1 MRILVVG
8 DSFFSASMLERGLG
22 TLSRDHSIE
31 FLQIDES
38 RELVPQT
45 TSERVIREH
54 AGLPGSLV
62 EAMADVEVLVVHGAP
77 VTDEVL
83 DASSM
88 LRLVCCA
95 RGGPVNVD
103 IAAASERGIPVV
115 TTPGKNAEA
124 VAEQTIAF
132 LIMLARGFPAA
143 QRFLLA
149 GGELGGSTFEGAQF
163 IGRELSGQM
172 LGLVGF
178 GHVGRAVAR
187 RASAL
192 GMSIATYDPYLAS
205 APEDG
210 TVQIVELAELLAAAD
225 FVSLHARST
234 KENENLLDGPRFAQM
249 RRGSFLI
256 NTARETLVDEQALD
270 QALTSGH
277 VAGAALDVVRPTLH
291 DGPHPLLR
299 HDNVVLTPHIGGATQ
314 ETLLR
319 GASML
324 AEEISRFAAG
334 LQLRNVANPAAVGA

>member
-1 MRILVVG
+1 M
-8 DSFFSASMLERGLG
+8 
-22 TLSRDHSIE
+22 
-31 FLQIDES
+31 
-38 RELVPQT
+38 PQT
-45 TSERVIREH
+45 TSEQAIREH
-54 AGLPGSLV
+54 AGTPGSLV
-62 EAMADVEVLVVHGAP
+62 EAMANVEVLVVHGAP
-77 VTDEVL
+77 VTDDVL
-83 DASSM
+83 DASST

-143 QRFLLA
+143 QHFLL
-149 GGELGGSTFEGAQF
+149 GGRRARRVDLEGAQF

-178 GHVGRAVAR
+178 GHVGRAVSS
-187 RASAL
+187 RAFAL
-192 GMSIATYDPYLAS
+192 GMSVATYDPYLAS
-205 APEDG
+205 APDDG
-210 TVQIVELAELLAAAD
+210 TVQIAELADLLGAAD

-234 KENENLLDGPRFAQM
+234 KENENLFDRTRFAQM

-256 NTARETLVDEQALD
+256 NTARDTLVDEQALD
-270 QALTSGH
+270 QALTSGQ
-277 VAGAALDVVRPTLH
+277 VAGAALDVVRPASH

-299 HDNVVLTPHIGGATQ
+299 HGNVVLTPHIGGATQ

-319 GASML
+319 GASMI
-324 AEEISRFAAG
+324 ADEILRFAAG
-334 LQLRNVANPAAVGA
+334 AQLRNVANPTAVGA